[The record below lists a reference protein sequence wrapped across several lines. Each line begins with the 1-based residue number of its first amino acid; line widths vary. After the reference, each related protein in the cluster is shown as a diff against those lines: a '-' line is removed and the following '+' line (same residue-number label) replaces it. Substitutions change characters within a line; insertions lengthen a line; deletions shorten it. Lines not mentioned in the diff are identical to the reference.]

1 MFYYNPKL
9 KKYAKELR
17 NNPTDAERLLWKFLK
32 KKQMLGYDF
41 HRQKPIENYIVD
53 FFCKDL
59 LLVIEIDGSSHDEF
73 KYDYDQKRQRE
84 IERLG
89 ILFLRFS
96 EYEVKTNLQ
105 NVLDTIENFINEY
118 GRHTPQSPLKRG
130 GEC

>member
-9 KKYAKELR
+9 KEYARDLR

-59 LLVIEIDGSSHDEF
+59 LLAIEIDGSSHDES
-73 KYDYDQKRQRE
+73 KYDYDLKRQTE
-84 IERLG
+84 LERLG
-89 ILFLRFS
+89 IVFLRFT
-96 EYEVKTNLQ
+96 EHEVKANLQ
-105 NVLDTIENFINEY
+105 MVLDTVEVFINEY
-118 GRHTPQSPLKRG
+118 SKHTPQSPL
-130 GEC
+130 